1 MSEFVYK
8 CIESGFP
15 AKYAAYNACHIS
27 TSAIKGNKA
36 EGEKGSKED
45 PIWGQSRVVFFPDN
59 ADHVYK
65 VALSVW
71 GMRANNSEKMV
82 SDKFKQHGG
91 ENLIGLVNSVTSNKC
106 IETMEL
112 IDTKTY
118 VVTQDVINRL
128 KSAIDN
134 FCKENKIPLNM
145 IGDLHSN
152 NIGTKN
158 NHWVAIDY
166 AMTDRRVV

>member
-1 MSEFVYK
+1 MFS
-8 CIESGFP
+8 
-15 AKYAAYNACHIS
+15 
-27 TSAIKGNKA
+27 
-36 EGEKGSKED
+36 
-45 PIWGQSRVVFFPDN
+45 PDN

-91 ENLIGLVNSVTSNKC
+91 ENLIGLVNSITTNKC
-106 IETMEL
+106 IKTMEL
-112 IDTKTY
+112 VDTKNQ
-118 VVTQDVINRL
+118 VTEDIIHRL
-128 KSAIDN
+128 KSAIDK

-145 IGDLHSN
+145 IGDLYSN

-158 NHWVAIDY
+158 GYWVAMDY
-166 AMTDRRVV
+166 AMTNRRVV